1 MKQFGT
7 TVSWTCPCGHVES
20 SLSTPTQLQ
29 GALLSLED
37 PETNTGVWSGVGER
51 DHRSCRDGWRKR
63 MQDWKTAWR
72 TRAER
77 CRARAELP
85 NPTNNLA
92 KSETEPWEEGSIPGT
107 STLRGPSIS
116 LAQRKGWRLNRP
128 TKSSL
133 TWCQSNLGGSS
144 WCLRELT
151 LAKWNHSKALH
162 HHHHS
167 LLILPDMVRQLVLSL
182 IQETKG
188 TSHPQKGPEAREMN
202 KQDT

>member
-1 MKQFGT
+1 MEEADAGLKD
-7 TVSWTCPCGHVES
+7 SM
-20 SLSTPTQLQ
+20 
-29 GALLSLED
+29 ED
-37 PETNTGVWSGVGER
+37 KSREVQSK
-51 DHRSCRDGWRKR
+51 S
-63 MQDWKTAWR
+63 
-72 TRAER
+72 RATK
-77 CRARAELP
+77 A
-85 NPTNNLA
+85 TNNLA

-151 LAKWNHSKALH
+151 LAKWNHSKAQKSRLH

-167 LLILPDMVRQLVLSL
+167 LLILPDTVRQLVLSL